1 MRKVIVTFNII
12 WDYHTRLPKMFW
24 YVTACKNINLGIYNK
39 QIRFYAPRTSL
50 ETMSDVLNLCIKN
63 KCPKNHDWAFIFHNW
78 ELKLKIEY
86 FMVLKLQITQNFL
99 FLLSRGS
106 GPLCSHTK
114 GYSVWQYLQNEAL
127 NKMGYSPLPSHTMS
141 IRIFWI
147 IYVIL
152 CNRFM
157 TLLTLTLLLYLYKIA
172 LLSGKKSFGEN

>member
-50 ETMSDVLNLCIKN
+50 ETMSDILNLCIKN

-86 FMVLKLQITQNFL
+86 FMVLKLQITQKFYVFYQGVLAHCGGGEDWFL
-99 FLLSRGS
+99 WSLNTHSKN
-106 GPLCSHTK
+106 LC
-114 GYSVWQYLQNEAL
+114 Q
-127 NKMGYSPLPSHTMS
+127 
-141 IRIFWI
+141 I
-147 IYVIL
+147 IV
-152 CNRFM
+152 
-157 TLLTLTLLLYLYKIA
+157 LY
-172 LLSGKKSFGEN
+172 F

>member
-86 FMVLKLQITQNFL
+86 FMVLKLQITQKFL
-99 FLLSRGS
+99 CLLSRGS
-106 GPLCSHTK
+106 GPLC
-114 GYSVWQYLQNEAL
+114 GDVRAL
-127 NKMGYSPLPSHTMS
+127 RN
-141 IRIFWI
+141 
-147 IYVIL
+147 
-152 CNRFM
+152 
-157 TLLTLTLLLYLYKIA
+157 A
-172 LLSGKKSFGEN
+172 L

>member
-1 MRKVIVTFNII
+1 MSKVIVTLNII

-86 FMVLKLQITQNFL
+86 FIQACHSEDKNSRTKKLRTFL
-99 FLLSRGS
+99 FLLF
-106 GPLCSHTK
+106 L
-114 GYSVWQYLQNEAL
+114 VWNFL
-127 NKMGYSPLPSHTMS
+127 
-141 IRIFWI
+141 
-147 IYVIL
+147 
-152 CNRFM
+152 
-157 TLLTLTLLLYLYKIA
+157 LLTLIQKPKKKLSALSTIKTLFR
-172 LLSGKKSFGEN
+172 KKLWSNWRT

>member
-1 MRKVIVTFNII
+1 MSKVIVTLNII

-86 FMVLKLQITQNFL
+86 FMVLKLQITQKFL
-99 FLLSRGS
+99 CLLSRGS
-106 GPLCSHTK
+106 GPMW
-114 GYSVWQYLQNEAL
+114 GGGAVGWD
-127 NKMGYSPLPSHTMS
+127 
-141 IRIFWI
+141 F
-147 IYVIL
+147 
-152 CNRFM
+152 
-157 TLLTLTLLLYLYKIA
+157 LTQFPEGSWVLLLFKEA
-172 LLSGKKSFGEN
+172 MFEAPSFSRG

>member
-86 FMVLKLQITQNFL
+86 FMVLKLQITQKFL
-99 FLLSRGS
+99 CLLSRGS
-106 GPLCSHTK
+106 GPLCSAVLILITLCK
-114 GYSVWQYLQNEAL
+114 WAL
-127 NKMGYSPLPSHTMS
+127 CRLPLS
-141 IRIFWI
+141 RKEDLIFWQDS
-147 IYVIL
+147 L
-152 CNRFM
+152 C
-157 TLLTLTLLLYLYKIA
+157 LL
-172 LLSGKKSFGEN
+172 

>member
-86 FMVLKLQITQNFL
+86 FMVLKLQITQKFL
-99 FLLSRGS
+99 CLLSRGS
-106 GPLCSHTK
+106 GPLWRGQPYVHDTYGWPEVPAILPNS
-114 GYSVWQYLQNEAL
+114 SYLDRR
-127 NKMGYSPLPSHTMS
+127 PS
-141 IRIFWI
+141 
-147 IYVIL
+147 
-152 CNRFM
+152 
-157 TLLTLTLLLYLYKIA
+157 LL
-172 LLSGKKSFGEN
+172 

>member
-1 MRKVIVTFNII
+1 MSKVIVTLNII

-86 FMVLKLQITQNFL
+86 FMVLKLQITQKIL
-99 FLLSRGS
+99 CLLSRGS
-106 GPLCSHTK
+106 GPLCL
-114 GYSVWQYLQNEAL
+114 GA
-127 NKMGYSPLPSHTMS
+127 
-141 IRIFWI
+141 
-147 IYVIL
+147 YVADI
-152 CNRFM
+152 
-157 TLLTLTLLLYLYKIA
+157 
-172 LLSGKKSFGEN
+172 

>member
-86 FMVLKLQITQNFL
+86 FMVLKLQITQKFL
-99 FLLSRGS
+99 CLLSRGS
-106 GPLCSHTK
+106 GQLCRAEARWATA
-114 GYSVWQYLQNEAL
+114 GWDLNTEYEAL
-127 NKMGYSPLPSHTMS
+127 EWDYT
-141 IRIFWI
+141 
-147 IYVIL
+147 
-152 CNRFM
+152 
-157 TLLTLTLLLYLYKIA
+157 
-172 LLSGKKSFGEN
+172 

>member
-86 FMVLKLQITQNFL
+86 FMVLKLQITQKIL
-99 FLLSRGS
+99 CLLSRGS
-106 GPLCSHTK
+106 GPLWYDSC
-114 GYSVWQYLQNEAL
+114 N
-127 NKMGYSPLPSHTMS
+127 
-141 IRIFWI
+141 I
-147 IYVIL
+147 I
-152 CNRFM
+152 
-157 TLLTLTLLLYLYKIA
+157 
-172 LLSGKKSFGEN
+172 

>member
-86 FMVLKLQITQNFL
+86 FMVLKLQITQKFL
-99 FLLSRGS
+99 CLLSRGS
-106 GPLCSHTK
+106 GPPCNISVAGKISHVVEPVPTSITMRLNTMNVK
-114 GYSVWQYLQNEAL
+114 VIINEFV
-127 NKMGYSPLPSHTMS
+127 G
-141 IRIFWI
+141 
-147 IYVIL
+147 VIVV
-152 CNRFM
+152 
-157 TLLTLTLLLYLYKIA
+157 
-172 LLSGKKSFGEN
+172 